1 MTPEAALV
9 ERCARALFVSQ
20 RDWDWLVTGDSAD
33 RYRQMALAVI
43 RELAECDVP
52 PETRAMLR
60 ALVEAA
66 GRG

>member
-1 MTPEAALV
+1 
-9 ERCARALFVSQ
+9 
-20 RDWDWLVTGDSAD
+20 
-33 RYRQMALAVI
+33 MALAVI